1 MSHSEHQ
8 TTPSPSSKVQ
18 SITLGCRL
26 NIHESHVMEEL
37 ATKAR
42 LDNAV
47 IINTC
52 SVTKEAERQSRQ
64 AIRSAR
70 TQNPDA
76 YIIATGCAVQLNP
89 EAFARMPEIDRVLGN
104 DGKLK
109 QESFAQDFPY
119 RVSVGPVEKNIQD
132 DFPVLKHFK
141 GKSRAFLQV
150 QNGCDHR
157 CAFCTISIAR
167 GASRS
172 VPLGAIVQQIR
183 ALLEVG
189 VQEVVMTGVDL
200 TSYGKRLPGSLTL
213 GRMIKRVLMQV
224 PELTRL
230 RLSSLDS
237 IEIDDELFE
246 LLSYEPRIL
255 PHLHLSFQ
263 SGSSWVLERMR
274 RRHTREEALE
284 FCHRIRS
291 VRPEINLT
299 GDFIVGFPGETEP
312 MFEETLSFMQQ
323 AQLGACHIFPFS
335 TRPGTLATKLDGHI
349 PKSEIKARAHR
360 ARKRNQEQFQTQLQ
374 GGLHTVQRVL
384 VEEEACGYTEQF
396 VRVNLIDLPLE
407 VRQTPINVRMTEC
420 TEKGWKGVHCA

>member
-1 MSHSEHQ
+1 MSNAP
-8 TTPSPSSKVQ
+8 TT
-18 SITLGCRL
+18 ITLGCRL
-26 NIHESHVMEEL
+26 NIHESHVMEDL
-37 ATKAR
+37 ATKAQ
-42 LDNAV
+42 LENAV

-64 AIRSAR
+64 AIRNAR
-70 TQNPDA
+70 AQNPDA

-89 EAFARMPEIDRVLGN
+89 ESFAHMPEVNRVIGN

-109 QESFAQDFPY
+109 QESFAPDFPY
-119 RVSVGPVEKNIQD
+119 RVSVGPVEKNIQEN
-132 DFPVLKHFK
+132 FPVLKHFK
-141 GKSRAFLQV
+141 GKARAFLQV

-189 VQEVVMTGVDL
+189 VQEVVLTGVDL
-200 TSYGKRLPGSLTL
+200 TSYGKRLPGNLTL
-213 GRMIKRVLMQV
+213 GHMLKRVLMQV
-224 PELTRL
+224 PELKRL

-246 LLSYEPRIL
+246 LLSYESRIL

-274 RRHTREEALE
+274 RRHTRDDALN

-291 VRPEINLT
+291 SRPEINLT
-299 GDFIVGFPGETEP
+299 GDFIAGFPGETEA
-312 MFEETLSFMQQ
+312 MFEETLSFMQH
-323 AQLGACHIFPFS
+323 AGLGLCHIFPFS
-335 TRPGTLATKLDGHI
+335 SRPGTLATKLDGHL
-349 PKSEIKARAHR
+349 PKSEIKARAHT
-360 ARKRNQEQFQTQLQ
+360 ARTYNQTLFQEQLQ
-374 GGLHTVQRVL
+374 ARFHTIQPVL
-384 VEEEACGYTEQF
+384 VEEEACGYTDQF
-396 VRVNLIDLPLE
+396 VRVQLVNLPDHI
-407 VRQTPINVRMTEC
+407 RQQVINVRMTEC
-420 TEKGWKGVHCA
+420 TEKGWKGIQCE